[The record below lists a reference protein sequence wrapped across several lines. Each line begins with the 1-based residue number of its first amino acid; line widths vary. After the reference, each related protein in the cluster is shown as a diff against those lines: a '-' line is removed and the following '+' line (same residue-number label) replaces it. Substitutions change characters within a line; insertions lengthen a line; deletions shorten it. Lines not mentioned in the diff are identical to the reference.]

1 MYKPLSIAL
10 IVFLTLAFSSQVFPA
25 SPTAK
30 KKTQTL
36 TKVAGNPDAPNFRLE
51 DQDGNFVQL
60 SDFAGKVVIVNFW
73 ATWCPPCRESVPH
86 LMQTYRKYK
95 DRGFEVVGISLDTNF
110 DDLKSYAE
118 DKNLSYKIV
127 VGNQQTKV
135 DYGVS
140 SIPRMFIIDKEGIIR
155 GDFLGFSKGIGDE
168 MAEKIETLLTQ

>member
-73 ATWCPPCRESVPH
+73 ATWCPPCRKEMPSMQRAWEILEKEDIVMLAINVGEDSDLIFAFTAEYPVEFPLIMDKTSSVVREWRVRGLPT
-86 LMQTYRKYK
+86 TYIVNPE
-95 DRGFEVVGISLDTNF
+95 G
-110 DDLKSYAE
+110 
-118 DKNLSYKIV
+118 KIV
-127 VGNQQTKV
+127 YQA
-135 DYGVS
+135 
-140 SIPRMFIIDKEGIIR
+140 
-155 GDFLGFSKGIGDE
+155 IGDRDWDSPE
-168 MAEKIETLLTQ
+168 ILEQIRKLK